1 MSIISREIVRLAW
14 STVTE
19 ILFPT
24 AGSSAVRAGE
34 RLERIWRDMSTL
46 HTHAGVHIFLATMA
60 PRELAQLELG
70 IAS

>member
-1 MSIISREIVRLAW
+1 MSD
-14 STVTE
+14 

-46 HTHAGVHIFLATMA
+46 HTHAGVSIYLSTVAT
-60 PRELAQLELG
+60 RELANLLFDVHADPG
-70 IAS
+70 PVD